1 MKKIDKLFVE
11 YPELKLIE
19 RWIRGQIKIK
29 TENRIKNLFRGYS
42 IRKPKKFDKMMGILR
57 SSQDPMKRFG
67 ASLYIEATY
76 SGNSFC
82 NYLNKCFSK
91 LKNQKGFDALL
102 KRLKSN
108 PEEFNDV
115 LSEIEFNAYF
125 SGRYNIE
132 LEPKIQNKKLDS
144 RIKLDKRSVLF
155 EIFTPSHYKPLQ
167 NSKKAILIPN
177 TSKNKILDKLRKQII
192 PIKDSIKEPL
202 IIVINASISVIDEH
216 DIANSL
222 FGELRLNTLHDKT
235 TGRMVE
241 EYWDR
246 DKNSL
251 SDAEPMTEL
260 ITGILFYKRNIYL
273 NGLEFKKEL
282 ILNKNP
288 KYPLISK
295 EFNKINRFDLNKI
308 IPISKLKL

>member
-1 MKKIDKLFVE
+1 MKKIDRLFRDFS
-11 YPELKLIE
+11 ELKVIE
-19 RWIRGQIKIK
+19 EWIRSQVKTK
-29 TENRIKNLFRGYS
+29 TENRIKNLFKSYC
-42 IRKPKKFDKMMGILR
+42 IRKPKKFDQMKDILNN
-57 SSQDPMKRFG
+57 SQDPMKRFG
-67 ASLYIEATY
+67 ASLYIEATH

-82 NYLNKCFSK
+82 DYLNKCFSK
-91 LKNQKGFDALL
+91 LKNKKGFNALL
-102 KRLKSN
+102 KRLKRN

-125 SGRYNIE
+125 SQRYNME

-144 RIKLDKRSVLF
+144 KINLDGRYILF
-155 EIFTPSHYKPLQ
+155 EIFTPAPYKPLQ

-202 IIVINASISVIDEH
+202 IIVINASISVIDEY

-222 FGELRLNTLHDKT
+222 FGELRLNILHDKK
-235 TGRMVE
+235 TGKMVG

-251 SDAEPMTEL
+251 SDVEPMTEL
-260 ITGILFYKRNIYL
+260 ITGILFYRRNIYIKEI
-273 NGLEFKKEL
+273 EFKKEL
-282 ILNKNP
+282 ILNENS
-288 KYPLISK
+288 KYPLTPK
-295 EFNKINRFDLNKI
+295 EFNKINRFNLNKI
-308 IPISKLKL
+308 IS